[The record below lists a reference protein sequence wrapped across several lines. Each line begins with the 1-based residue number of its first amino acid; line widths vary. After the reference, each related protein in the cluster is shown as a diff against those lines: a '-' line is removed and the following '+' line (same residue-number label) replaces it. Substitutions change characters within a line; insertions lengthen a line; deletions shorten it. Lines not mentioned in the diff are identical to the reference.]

1 MEDINLTVPEG
12 SLVAIIGAVG
22 AGKSSLLAAVLG
34 EMKLRKGN
42 VRVKGS
48 IAYTAQQVKPLNV
61 INDNVMTVIWFM

>member
-1 MEDINLTVPEG
+1 LEDINLTIPEG

-22 AGKSSLLAAVLG
+22 AGKSSLLSAVLG
-34 EMKLRKGN
+34 EMKLKKGN

-61 INDNVMTVIWFM
+61 ITDNVIIICFM

>member
-1 MEDINLTVPEG
+1 MEDINLTIPEG

-22 AGKSSLLAAVLG
+22 AGKSSLLSAVLG

-42 VRVKGS
+42 VRIKGS

-61 INDNVMTVIWFM
+61 ITDNNMIICFN